1 MAETIL
7 KHAGEFETD
16 FIMYTSTFCPYCT
29 AAKRLFKQKN
39 LSFTEFNFDHEPEL
53 RSLIVQE
60 TGHRTVPVIIDNR
73 GNQPMFIG
81 GFDETNRYLNK

>member
-7 KHAGEFETD
+7 RHAEEFETD

-29 AAKRLFKQKN
+29 AAKRLLKQKD
-39 LSFTEFNFDHEPEL
+39 LSFTEVNFDVEPDL
-53 RSLIVQE
+53 RFAVVKE

-73 GNQPMFIG
+73 GEQPMFIG

>member
-7 KHAGEFETD
+7 RHAAEFETD

-29 AAKRLFKQKN
+29 AAKRLLKQKD
-39 LSFTEFNFDHEPEL
+39 LSFTEVNFDIEPDL
-53 RSLIVQE
+53 RVAVVKE

-73 GNQPMFIG
+73 GEQPMFIG